1 MLYSIIIFIL
11 LYLFE
16 IGYLR
21 IAKEKGI
28 IDKPNYRSA
37 HTNPTIR
44 GGGIIFLP
52 ALLLFMFFYREHIQE
67 YLPLI
72 IAVFLVAIVSFIDDI
87 KPLSTKIRIT
97 VHFIAFTLIF
107 YHLGFFNSITVI
119 SLVILILS
127 YVFSLGYLNIYNF
140 MDGLNGMTFL
150 NALVTFGS
158 FLFINNYVVSF
169 TNSNLLLVYLL
180 ATLVFGFF
188 NFRIKPKCFLGYVGS
203 ISIGLSIIYF
213 IVQLFLETENYFIF
227 LLLGVYLIDGGWT
240 IVERLLRR
248 ENIFE
253 AHRRHLY
260 QQFAN
265 ELKVPHLTVSIGYFI
280 IQLIFNFI
288 VFYILNIS
296 FTNIYILI
304 ILSGILSLLY
314 FYLKFSIYKKL
325 ENLT

>member
-169 TNSNLLLVYLL
+169 TNSNLLLVYIL

-188 NFRIKPKCFLGYVGS
+188 NFRIKPKCFLGDVGS

-288 VFYILNIS
+288 VFYTLNIS